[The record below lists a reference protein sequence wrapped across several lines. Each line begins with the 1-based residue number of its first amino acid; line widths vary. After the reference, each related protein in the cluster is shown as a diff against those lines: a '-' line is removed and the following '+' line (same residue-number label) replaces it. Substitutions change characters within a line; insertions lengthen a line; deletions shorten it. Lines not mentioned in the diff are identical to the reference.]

1 MHWEEKFKLLADR
14 ARNEAPPKVDVS
26 HAVIDVL
33 TSGQGVPLT
42 VSERLWMWLAAGAS
56 AVAGATTVV
65 AVWVS
70 RAGAGP
76 LREMMDSI
84 SWAM

>member
-1 MHWEEKFKLLADR
+1 MNWEEKFELLANL
-14 ARNEAPPKVDVS
+14 ARNEASPKVDVS
-26 HAVIDVL
+26 YAVIDVL
-33 TSGQGVPLT
+33 TRGEAAPLA

-56 AVAGATTVV
+56 AVAGAATVV
-65 AVWVS
+65 AVSVYN
-70 RAGAGP
+70 AGTGP